1 MMRRKKYVFHQKKQE
16 VFNQL
21 NFLCREIEK
30 EGKGGTVELEPDL
43 WPKTRMLADSCGET
57 IYMTR
62 NILLQLVN
70 EGKVIKH
77 SSLLLNSLR
86 WYVKKDGNI

>member
-1 MMRRKKYVFHQKKQE
+1 MRRKKSVVHQKKQD

-21 NFLCREIEK
+21 NLLCREMEK
-30 EGKGGTVELEPDL
+30 DRKGDTLLSEPHS
-43 WPKTRMLADSCGET
+43 WPKTRELADRCGET

-70 EGKVIKH
+70 EGKVIRH

-86 WYVKKDGNI
+86 WYVKKNDDI

>member
-1 MMRRKKYVFHQKKQE
+1 MMRRKKSVVHQKKQE
-16 VFNQL
+16 IFNQL
-21 NFLCREIEK
+21 NLLCRGIEK
-30 EGKGGTVELEPDL
+30 NGKGDSVELEPDS
-43 WPKTRMLADSCGET
+43 WPKTRELADRCGET

-86 WYVKKDGNI
+86 WYVKKDGKV